1 MEKETEV
8 SYTEDQEG
16 EKGGFGIEITDNL
29 VILLLVI
36 FTLMIGAWW
45 FVNLYMGRWI

>member
-1 MEKETEV
+1 MEEEIKTSGTENQ
-8 SYTEDQEG
+8 DG

-29 VILLLVI
+29 VILLLVV
-36 FTLMIGAWW
+36 FTLIIGAWW